1 MPDMDENDQVPEMG
15 QPDHGEPPQMPAGQM
30 QFSDD
35 EMQHLKEIFDLF
47 DRDKTG
53 SISLRDLEA
62 IMQSLNRDAEEAKQL
77 LLQLRQQNATDD
89 QPVEMLNED
98 DRIAFSDFIGII
110 EHVENKIADGDP
122 HNLAK

>member
-1 MPDMDENDQVPEMG
+1 MD
-15 QPDHGEPPQMPAGQM
+15 QPTQSEPPQIPAMSQM
-30 QFSDD
+30 QFSED

-77 LLQLRQQNATDD
+77 LL
-89 QPVEMLNED
+89 
-98 DRIAFSDFIGII
+98 
-110 EHVENKIADGDP
+110 
-122 HNLAK
+122 